1 MSTYMI
7 YTLII
12 VLGCAQNVA
21 QTWYDGA
28 WMTIYYQ
35 LSKNG
40 NYYISLSP
48 YDQLYYIYV
57 K

>member
-1 MSTYMI
+1 MI